1 MKLYLPILSF
11 FFFSITVQA
20 YDYLGLS
27 NDEIESLET
36 LEAKFDDLIDR
47 EDMHIWMKEMSSR
60 PHHIGSEWNRH
71 NRFYIAELLESWGY
85 DVSLD
90 EFHILFPSPKS
101 IELELIGPNK
111 YTASLT
117 EMPVEGDPST
127 FDTTGL
133 IQPYNAFSI
142 DGEVEGELVFVNY
155 GIPEDYELLERYG
168 IDVEGKVV
176 IAKYGRSWRG
186 IKPKLAAEKG
196 AIGAIIYS
204 DPEDYGYTVGD
215 VYPEGAWLNETGVQ
229 RGSVMDMPLYPG
241 DVLTPGIGAIKD
253 AERLD
258 IDDVETFTKIPVMP
272 ISYSDA
278 LPLLRSIDNEVAPNE
293 WQGSLPI
300 TYHLG
305 PGPAVV
311 RMRLE
316 FNWDMIPIYN
326 VIARLE
332 GSVYPDE
339 WVMRG
344 NHFDAWNFG
353 AADPISGLVAMLAEA
368 KAISELV
375 KSGYSPSR
383 TIVYGAWDA
392 EEEGLIGST
401 EWVEHNAETLKAN
414 LVSYINTDGGS
425 KGFLNIG
432 GSHTLESFFNEIIK
446 DVDDPN
452 LNVSLFD
459 RKAANILVNGSD
471 SDKDRVS
478 RGDDL
483 RINALGSGSDYS
495 PFLQHLGVASA
506 HLNFSGEGDG
516 GSYHTLYD
524 TYNHYT
530 TWRDPD
536 LVYRE
541 VLAKVAG
548 RTTLRLSEARI
559 LPFKFSNFIDTVNL
573 YLEQIQHF
581 SDNIR
586 EQRKNINSLL
596 ADDVYR
602 LALDPGKSILP
613 PNQRTLVPYFN
624 FSILNN
630 SLESLSTAIYEYENA
645 YQEKQISNENVVKLN
660 KLLYQSERVM
670 TRDHGLPN
678 RPWYKHHIYAPGFYT
693 GYGVKTLPGIREAIE
708 ENDFDL
714 VDHQISIVADII
726 NELTDNLHEAISLFN

>member
-1 MKLYLPILSF
+1 MQILLIFFIAIALPISLSAQ
-11 FFFSITVQA
+11 SP
-20 YDYLGLS
+20 LGL
-27 NDEIESLET
+27 NHEETHDLRT
-36 LEAKFDDLIDR
+36 LEKEFDSHIDR
-47 EDMHIWMKEMSSR
+47 QDMHVWMREMSSR
-60 PHHIGSEWNRH
+60 PHHIGSEWNKH
-71 NRFYIAELLESWGY
+71 NRYYIASLLESWGY
-85 DVSLD
+85 EVSLD
-90 EFHILFPSPKS
+90 EFNILFPSPNI
-101 IELELIGPNK
+101 IELELISPLK

-117 EMPVEGDPST
+117 EMPVDGDVST
-127 FDTTGL
+127 FNTSEL
-133 IQPYNAFSI
+133 IPPYNAFSI
-142 DGEVEGELVFVNY
+142 DGDIEGELVFVNY
-155 GIPEDYELLERYG
+155 GVPEDYELLERFG
-168 IDVEGKVV
+168 IEVKGKIV

-215 VYPEGAWLNETGVQ
+215 VYPDGAWLNDTGVQ

-241 DVLTPGIGAIKD
+241 DVLTPGVGAVKGE
-253 AERLD
+253 ERLD
-258 IDDVETFTKIPVMP
+258 IDEVQTLTKIPVMP

-278 LPLLRSIDNEVAPNE
+278 LPLLSSIGNEVAPNE

-305 PGPAVV
+305 PGPAKV

-332 GSVYPDE
+332 GSIYPDE

-353 AADPISGLVAMLAEA
+353 AADPISGLVSMLAEA
-368 KAISELV
+368 KAISEMV
-375 KSGYSPSR
+375 KNGYSPSR
-383 TIVYGAWDA
+383 TIIYGAWDA

-401 EWVEHNAETLKAN
+401 EWVEHNAETLKRN
-414 LVSYINTDGGS
+414 LVSYVNTDGGS

-432 GSHTLESFFNEIIK
+432 GSHTLENFFNDIIK
-446 DVDDPN
+446 DVNDPS

-459 RKAANILVNGSD
+459 RKVADLLVNGSD
-471 SDKDRVS
+471 EEKDHIKK
-478 RGDDL
+478 GNDL

-524 TYNHYT
+524 TYEHYT
-530 TWRDPD
+530 SWRDPD

-548 RTTLRLSEARI
+548 RSTLRLSESRI
-559 LPFKFSNFIDTVNL
+559 LPFNFSNFLDTVNL
-573 YLEQIQHF
+573 YL
-581 SDNIR
+581 R
-586 EQRKNINSLL
+586 EIKLLSESLRLETRNVNSLL
-596 ADDVYR
+596 DEDIYR
-602 LALDPGKSILP
+602 LALDPAKSFSP
-613 PNQRTLVPYFN
+613 PRKTPNVPFFN
-624 FSILNN
+624 FSILDNN
-630 SLESLSTAIYEYENA
+630 LDMLSNAISIYEKAYYE
-645 YQEKQISNENVVKLN
+645 KGIRPENIIYLN
-660 KLLYQSERVM
+660 KLLYQSERLL

-693 GYGVKTLPGIREAIE
+693 GYGVKTIPGVREAIE
-708 ENDFDL
+708 ENDFEI
-714 VDHQISIVADII
+714 VDQQIIIVADII
-726 NELTDNLHEAISLFN
+726 KDLANNLLDASNLFY